1 MTFET
6 SACKPKSLGQRP
18 RAVGRWRRRSM
29 GATETKG
36 MALLTLTSAGNGAVN
51 AAAKIASPWRRA
63 PGTPSSRARSY
74 PPCCGSPCPTWRPCW
89 SSRWWQ
95 SSKQHNV
102 GILGTTP
109 LAAIALVF
117 PLIMLMQMLS
127 AGAMGGGVFSAISR
141 ALGAGDFARAEA
153 LALHAVVIGAAA
165 GLAFSAIFVALGAP
179 ILRTLGGS
187 GAVLSEARVYAN
199 IALAGAILTWL
210 LNTFASV
217 LRGTGNM
224 RVPSL
229 TLLAASG
236 LHFALGGGLGLGIG
250 PIPRLGLAGVAT
262 GLIVAY
268 ALAALYLFWFLRS
281 GRGRL
286 RLKFAVSALR
296 REMFFDILKVGGV
309 SSLGPFQVV
318 LTVLI
323 LRSE

>member
-36 MALLTLTSAGNGAVN
+36 MALLTLTSAG
-51 AAAKIASPWRRA
+51 
-63 PGTPSSRARSY
+63 
-74 PPCCGSPCPTWRPCW
+74 
-89 SSRWWQ
+89 
-95 SSKQHNV
+95 
-102 GILGTTP
+102 
-109 LAAIALVF
+109 
-117 PLIMLMQMLS
+117 
-127 AGAMGGGVFSAISR
+127 
-141 ALGAGDFARAEA
+141 
-153 LALHAVVIGAAA
+153 
-165 GLAFSAIFVALGAP
+165 
-179 ILRTLGGS
+179 
-187 GAVLSEARVYAN
+187 
-199 IALAGAILTWL
+199 
-210 LNTFASV
+210 
-217 LRGTGNM
+217 
-224 RVPSL
+224 
-229 TLLAASG
+229 
-236 LHFALGGGLGLGIG
+236 IG

-262 GLIVAY
+262 DLIVAY

-323 LRSE
+323 LTRLIAGFGTEALAGYGIGGRLEFLLVPIAF